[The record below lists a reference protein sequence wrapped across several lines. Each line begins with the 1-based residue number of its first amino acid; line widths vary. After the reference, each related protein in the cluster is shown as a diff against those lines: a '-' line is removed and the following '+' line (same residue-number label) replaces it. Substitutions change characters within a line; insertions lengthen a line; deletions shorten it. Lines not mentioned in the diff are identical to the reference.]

1 MPVAR
6 AHVTADLTNSH
17 RFLTLERVYE
27 KQYAHVYFHRLRQ
40 LKPAVRRVV
49 ERKLHETGESIPI
62 LDTVL
67 DVSAHDRCVLIGALY
82 KEMPRKPTVLAQ
94 FSSAAALQP
103 LERTVSAAALKGEA
117 NERWASPDDQL
128 TLEDDHG
135 RIGLEVDAS
144 FINSVVTGV
153 VVGVI
158 GSEVASDGVFRVES
172 VVCAGVVPDGKPVHL
187 LEPKIPTRTSLVA
200 LISNFSVGQDPSP
213 QPGHDA
219 ACMLVVEWLAGLL
232 GMAAG
237 DLGLSKAVERVVFAG
252 NAMGRVSEAV
262 LTASLSESQKGGSDG
277 MSKSAAQREVA
288 SRAAAPVRMFDAM
301 LSQLCNAVPVDVMPG
316 ADDPA
321 SHTVPQQPL
330 AKCLLPMSVDAK
342 DALKLV
348 TNPYSCTVRGR
359 TLLGTSGQ
367 PVNTLLRY
375 TADVSPMDLLRST
388 LRWRH
393 LAPCAPDTLA
403 MYPFHKRDPLVIEET
418 PHVYF
423 SGNQDEFE
431 STVEVDGDHSVRL
444 LRLPSFSA
452 TRQIVLV
459 DLADC
464 TATTMS
470 FGAF

>member
-1 MPVAR
+1 M
-6 AHVTADLTNSH
+6 
-17 RFLTLERVYE
+17 LE
-27 KQYAHVYFHRLRQ
+27 K
-40 LKPAVRRVV
+40 
-49 ERKLHETGESIPI
+49 KLAETGESVPI

-67 DVSAHDRCVLIGALY
+67 DVASHDRCALIGAVY
-82 KEMPRKPTVLAQ
+82 KEMPQKPTVLAQ

-117 NERWASPDDQL
+117 KERWASSEDQV

-135 RIGLEVDAS
+135 RIGLDVDAS

-153 VVGVI
+153 VIGVI
-158 GSEVASDGVFRVES
+158 GREVASEGVFRVES
-172 VVCAGVVPDGKPVHL
+172 IVSAGVVQEGTPIHL
-187 LEPKIPTRTSLVA
+187 LEPKIPVRTSLVA
-200 LISNFSVGQDPSP
+200 LISNFSVGQEPTP

-232 GMAAG
+232 GMANG
-237 DLGLSKAVERVVFAG
+237 DLGVAKAVERVIFAG
-252 NAMGRVSEAV
+252 NAMGRVSEAT
-262 LTASLSESQKGGSDG
+262 LNASLSDSQKGGSEG

-301 LSQLCNAVPVDVMPG
+301 LAQLCNAVPVDVMPG

-348 TNPYSCTVRGR
+348 TNPYSCSVRGR
-359 TLLGTSGQ
+359 TFLGTSGQ
-367 PVNTLLRY
+367 AVNTLLRY
-375 TADVSPMDLLRST
+375 TADASPMDLLRST

-403 MYPFHKRDPLVIEET
+403 MYPFHKKDPLVIEET
-418 PHVYF
+418 PHVF
-423 SGNQDEFE
+423 FTGNQDAFE
-431 STVEVDGDHSVRL
+431 TTVEQDGEHSVRL
-444 LRLPSFSA
+444 LRLPSFS
-452 TRQIVLV
+452 TSRQIVLV